1 MQSKVRCGV
10 IGAGQIGLAH
20 LEGFRKHPQAEV
32 VAVAEINPQR
42 RQHAVEEFRL
52 LKAVADYRELLKDK
66 SIDVISVALPN
77 YLHEKVTVEALKAGK
92 HVMLDKPMT
101 TSARDAQKI
110 LDAWKEKKVVF
121 MVGMNF
127 RFNRE
132 TQMVRE
138 YVKKGT
144 LGEVYH
150 ARAHWLR
157 RSGIPRIGSW
167 FTQKK
172 YAGGGC
178 CYDIGVHLL
187 DCTLHCMGNFDAE
200 CVSGQV
206 YAKFGPR
213 GQGDGTWGMGEI
225 DPKKP
230 FDVEDLAVAMIKLK
244 GGKTAILEIS
254 WAIQADSGRD
264 HGIDLYGTEA
274 GASLFPAKILRV
286 RDNGKNYETIT
297 PDIKDL
303 PVPEDRMVHFIDCV
317 VKGTP
322 PLVKPEES
330 LKVQKILDAI
340 YESSRTRKEVRI
352 R

>member
-1 MQSKVRCGV
+1 MDKKVRCGV
-10 IGAGQIGLAH
+10 IGVGQIGLAH
-20 LEGFRKHPQAEV
+20 IESFKKHPQAEV
-32 VAVAEINPQR
+32 VALAELNPQR
-42 RQHAVEEFRL
+42 RRNAAEKHKISKAVE
-52 LKAVADYRELLKDK
+52 DYRELLKDK

-77 YLHEKVTVEALKAGK
+77 YLHEKVTVAALKAGK
-92 HVMLDKPMT
+92 HVLCDKPMA
-101 TSARDAQKI
+101 TSAREAQRMV
-110 LDAWKEKKVVF
+110 DAWKEMKTVF

-138 YVKKGT
+138 YVKNGT

-150 ARAHWLR
+150 TRAHWLR

-172 YAGGGC
+172 YAAGGC

-187 DCTLHCMGNFDAE
+187 DCALHCMGNFDAE

-213 GQGDGTWGMGEI
+213 GQGNGTWGMGEI
-225 DPKKP
+225 DPRLP

-244 GGKTAILEIS
+244 GGKTAVLEIS
-254 WAIQADSGRD
+254 WAIQADGGKD
-264 HGIDLYGTEA
+264 HGVDFYGTEA
-274 GASLFPAKILRV
+274 GASLFPAQILRV
-286 RDNGKNYETIT
+286 RENGSIYETIT
-297 PDIKDL
+297 PDMRSL

-317 VKGTP
+317 VKGIP

-330 LKVQKILDAI
+330 LKVQKILDGI
-340 YESSRTRKEVRI
+340 YESSKTGKEVRI
-352 R
+352 H

>member
-1 MQSKVRCGV
+1 MNDKVRCAV

-20 LEGFRKHPQAEV
+20 IEGFKKHPQAEV
-32 VAVAEINPQR
+32 VAVADIN
-42 RQHAVEEFRL
+42 AKRL
-52 LKAVADYRELLKDK
+52 SEAAGKHKVPKAVADYRELLKDK
-66 SIDVISVALPN
+66 SIDVVSIALPN
-77 YLHEKVTVEALKAGK
+77 YLHEEVAVAALKAGK
-92 HVMLDKPMT
+92 HVMLDKPMAT
-101 TSARDAQKI
+101 NAREAQRI
-110 LDAWKEKKVVF
+110 IDAWKEKKVVL
-121 MVGMNF
+121 MVGQNF
-127 RFNRE
+127 RFNRD

-138 YVKKGT
+138 YVKSGE

-167 FTQKK
+167 FTQMK

-187 DCTLHCMGNFDAE
+187 DCTLHCMGCFDAE
-200 CVSGQV
+200 SVSGQV

-213 GQGDGTWGMGEI
+213 GLGDGSWGMSEI

-244 GGKTAILEIS
+244 GGRTVILEIS
-254 WAIQADSGRD
+254 WAIQADSGKD
-264 HGIDLYGTEA
+264 YGIDLYGTEA
-274 GASLFPAKILRV
+274 GANLFPARILRV
-286 RDNGKNYETIT
+286 RGSNYETIT
-297 PDIKDL
+297 PDYKRL

-330 LKVQKILDAI
+330 LKVQKILDGI
-340 YESSRTRKEVRI
+340 YESSKTGKEVRI
-352 R
+352 K